1 MRPRFIP
8 TWAAL
13 ALLVM
18 VAGAWAQS
26 APATP
31 TADARKTKDQPPPSE
46 VQVAIDPRSSG
57 GMEAMLLTNGF
68 RSVCPN
74 VSIIRDEPE
83 AEYVVFASG
92 ACPGFLCH
100 WYITLYDKQGK
111 VVFAADK
118 HTGKNAINAFC
129 QFMNAQK

>member
-31 TADARKTKDQPPPSE
+31 TADAQNIATLNEQ
-46 VQVAIDPRSSG
+46 A
-57 GMEAMLLTNGF
+57 
-68 RSVCPN
+68 
-74 VSIIRDEPE
+74 
-83 AEYVVFASG
+83 ASG
-92 ACPGFLCH
+92 DAKAQLNLCN
-100 WYITLYDKQGK
+100 LYHNGHGVPQDDTQAAIWCRK
-111 VVFAADK
+111 AADQGDAGAQFYLAWFYA
-118 HTGKNAINAFC
+118 HGKGVP
-129 QFMNAQK
+129 QDYAQAAVW